1 MNLIAKPSTNL
12 HILKRIL
19 LSYVTFILLV
29 ILLNRNNHDRIT
41 SFMMVNLS
49 AMVALVVLSYK
60 TRENL
65 GFSLMKSIFIG
76 YFIKLFIGYL
86 FWEFYMFPGYFT
98 NPTSNF
104 KFNHLEYLFTEW
116 LMKDIAIQRISSGF
130 FYVSTLMLNVKHLK
144 IHYVMSNL
152 YMSGSFNPW
161 DIAVQNC
168 LFSIYSA
175 VLILAIAR
183 RLGAT
188 TLQLK
193 YAVNIAI
200 YQPFSLISSIIW
212 RDIVG
217 QFFVALGGYLTLKS
231 LNNKVY
237 IAMILLLVAS
247 FSMIMQ
253 RDIYFFFPV
262 LAYTA
267 YIILQSKNK
276 YLLLILPLLF
286 GVIFYLNQLFALS
299 ESLSSSYGSNLTVNS
314 LGLFL
319 PVNIIR
325 IFVGPFPWTQWLKFN
340 DSTIFQIADYFQS
353 VVSIAL
359 VIISILAFTQRRIT
373 QYQSYS
379 GAQLLLLLFIPFV
392 FAALGTI
399 DIHQP
404 YMTTGIIFLIPILIF
419 SSTPKKFLWI
429 SFFIFLVFLCA
440 NIVWIVSG
448 YSGLGVGASFR

>member
-1 MNLIAKPSTNL
+1 M
-12 HILKRIL
+12 
-19 LSYVTFILLV
+19 
-29 ILLNRNNHDRIT
+29 
-41 SFMMVNLS
+41 
-49 AMVALVVLSYK
+49 
-60 TRENL
+60 
-65 GFSLMKSIFIG
+65 
-76 YFIKLFIGYL
+76 
-86 FWEFYMFPGYFT
+86 
-98 NPTSNF
+98 
-104 KFNHLEYLFTEW
+104 
-116 LMKDIAIQRISSGF
+116 SSGF
-130 FYVSTLMLNVKHLK
+130 FYVSTLMLNIKHLK

-183 RLGAT
+183 QLGAT

-217 QFFVALGGYLTLKS
+217 QFFVALGGYLTMKS

-237 IAMILLLVAS
+237 ISMILLMLAS

-267 YIILQSKNK
+267 YIIVQSKNK

-286 GVIFYLNQLFALS
+286 GVIFYLNQLFELS
-299 ESLSSSYGSNLTVNS
+299 ESLSTSYGSNLTVNS

-353 VVSIAL
+353 VISIAL
-359 VIISILAFTQRRIT
+359 VILCILAFSQRRIT
-373 QYQSYS
+373 AFQSYS
-379 GAQLLLLLFIPFV
+379 GAQLLFLLFIPFV

-404 YMTTGIIFLIPILIF
+404 YMTTGIIFLIPILVF
-419 SSTPKKFLWI
+419 SSSPKKFLWL
-429 SFFIFLVFLCA
+429 SFFIFLAFLCA